1 MKERTMIR
9 VLIAAV
15 CVWIGL
21 MLVTGDFAFTGCGDQ
36 LLNLAA
42 VPEIEP
48 PPSFCVSPRR
58 GPAAREFP
66 DAPRHHRP

>member
-21 MLVTGDFAFTGCGDQ
+21 MLVTGDFAFTTAWAAG
-36 LLNLAA
+36 LLVAGA
-42 VPEIEP
+42 VGLPIYRAI
-48 PPSFCVSPRR
+48 RR
-58 GPAAREFP
+58 YREV
-66 DAPRHHRP
+66 A